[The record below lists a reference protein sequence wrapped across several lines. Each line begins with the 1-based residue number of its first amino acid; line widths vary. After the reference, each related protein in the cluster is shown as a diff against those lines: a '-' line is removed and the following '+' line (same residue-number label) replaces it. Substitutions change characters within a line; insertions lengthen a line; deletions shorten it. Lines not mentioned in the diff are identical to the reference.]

1 MNEIT
6 ILRQTHH
13 ISIISLH
20 EVHEFRG
27 VVFLVFE
34 PFLSESLYAIL
45 KKNILIEESQKIKII
60 EKILR
65 ALKYMHSEGI
75 IHRGINPSNILFR
88 SEKNYGDV
96 IIGDFSLAV
105 YYNKENKFHFTQCGV
120 PGYLAPEVLFGWKFD
135 YKMDVFGAGAIFYL
149 IIMERRLFEGN
160 NDKDIIKKNYE
171 FKEFVKQDYE
181 NRIVKINPMWLDLIN
196 QMLKK
201 FPEDRISAM
210 EALDN
215 QVFKSEDAND
225 CEIYIRP
232 EALETQGTIPTEGAS
247 KRNVLREFKSYI

>member
-1 MNEIT
+1 M
-6 ILRQTHH
+6 
-13 ISIISLH
+13 
-20 EVHEFRG
+20 
-27 VVFLVFE
+27 
-34 PFLSESLYAIL
+34 
-45 KKNILIEESQKIKII
+45 
-60 EKILR
+60 
-65 ALKYMHSEGI
+65 
-75 IHRGINPSNILFR
+75 
-88 SEKNYGDV
+88 